1 MFDIRLHTRGAV
13 DWMEFF
19 KRFKLA
25 IDKVI
30 RLFSMPSFRI
40 NYIFDG
46 KKQTASKAVWSKL
59 LGCSSSSLNS
69 GVFSLISVSV

>member
-1 MFDIRLHTRGAV
+1 MFEIRLHTWGAV

-59 LGCSSSSLNS
+59 LGCSSSSLNP
-69 GVFSLISVSV
+69 GVFSLIAVSV